1 MYKGNVEIRKCKKC
15 GATYKQQRGTLAMK
29 SKSFNICPYCGKTT
43 VYDEEGNKQR
53 HEEIEERFRNLYKV
67 AKSYKQV

>member
-1 MYKGNVEIRKCKKC
+1 MRKCKKC

-53 HEEIEERFRNLYKV
+53 HKEIEERFRNLYKV